1 MALCAVSG
9 FKVQGVCV
17 GGGGGAL
24 GDQIWPIVIVIVLVL
39 ILLLLLVVVIVV
51 VVVVVYVIG
60 WQAVVFGIN
69 SASCRRLKGVK

>member
-17 GGGGGAL
+17 GGGGAL